1 METYT
6 AREKDELLRRYYY
19 GMDSF
24 CNTTLREI
32 LCGDGY
38 IEYHPNLMQYFIT
51 DKGKSFILQGGYSR
65 QEEKE
70 QAKLL
75 AEKERMELT
84 RLQKEELMYKR
95 KIRRQEDVIRI
106 HKFIEAVLGLISIG
120 LGIAF
125 WLLN

>member
-1 METYT
+1 METYN
-6 AREKDELLRRYYY
+6 AREKDRLLMMYYH
-19 GMDSF
+19 GIDSF
-24 CNTTLREI
+24 CDTILREI

-38 IEYHPNLMQYFIT
+38 IEYNQNLMKYFIT

-84 RLQKEELMYKR
+84 RLQKEELIYKR

-106 HKFIEAVLGLISIG
+106 HKFIEAILGLISIG